1 MRLGGGKGTAQLT
14 GGQRPEQALL
24 LLLSAGG
31 EDGAEGYPLHDQQ
44 VRGVVADTPQF
55 LDGHR
60 SRQHAAGAA
69 VLGRERDREQP
80 GVAQQ
85 LEHVLRVL
93 GRAVDGVGARR
104 HTLARQPPHHMLDL
118 ALFFAEGEGLRA
130 GRGGDFCRF
139 HEVPSLRHL
148 IMRSGV

>member
-1 MRLGGGKGTAQLT
+1 
-14 GGQRPEQALL
+14 LL
-24 LLLSAGG
+24 LLLSAGC
-31 EDGAEGYPLHDQQ
+31 EDGAEGHPLHDQQ
-44 VRGVVADTPQF
+44 VRGVVADAPQL

-60 SRQHAAGAA
+60 GRQHAAGAA

-80 GVAQQ
+80 GLAQQ

-104 HTLARQPPHHMLDL
+104 HTLARQPAHHLTDL
-118 ALFFAEGEGLRA
+118 ALLFAEGEGRRVARA
-130 GRGGDFCRF
+130 GAERR
-139 HEVPSLRHL
+139 HHTAASLRHL